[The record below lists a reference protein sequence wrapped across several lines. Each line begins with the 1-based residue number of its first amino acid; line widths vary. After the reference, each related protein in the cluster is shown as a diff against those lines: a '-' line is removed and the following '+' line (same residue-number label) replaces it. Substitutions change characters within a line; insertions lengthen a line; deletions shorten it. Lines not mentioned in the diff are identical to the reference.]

1 MDLVTVLFAFLALIG
16 FGGGAICDK
25 IALRGLPASAA
36 VVARSLMTAV
46 IFAGYGV
53 LAGQFRRITAAGAIP
68 LAWLV
73 AGVVV
78 NPVLGQFA
86 LYKALKFGEASRVV
100 PIAASYPLVTVI
112 LAALFLGEKLT
123 APKVAGVL
131 CIVAGI
137 GLITGLGR
145 AG

>member
-1 MDLVTVLFAFLALIG
+1 MDSATVLFAFLALVG
-16 FGGGAICDK
+16 FGSGAICDK
-25 IALRGLPASAA
+25 LALRGLPASAA
-36 VVARSLMTAV
+36 VIARSLMTAV
-46 IFAGYGV
+46 IFTGYG
-53 LAGQFRRITAAGAIP
+53 AFARQFRRIAAAPAIP

-131 CIVAGI
+131 CIVVGI

-145 AG
+145 GG

>member
-1 MDLVTVLFAFLALIG
+1 MDSVTVLFAFLALIG
-16 FGGGAICDK
+16 FGSGAICDK
-25 IALRGLPASAA
+25 LALRGLPASAA
-36 VVARSLMTAV
+36 VIARSLMTAV
-46 IFAGYGV
+46 IFTGYGA
-53 LAGQFRRITAAGAIP
+53 LAGQFRRITGAGAIP

-112 LAALFLGEKLT
+112 LAVLFLGEKLT

-131 CIVAGI
+131 CIVVGV
-137 GLITGLGR
+137 GLVTGFGR
-145 AG
+145 TG

>member
-123 APKVAGVL
+123 APNVAGVL

>member
-1 MDLVTVLFAFLALIG
+1 MDPVTLLFAAIALLGFGSGAIFDKLALRE
-16 FGGGAICDK
+16 
-25 IALRGLPASAA
+25 LSAGTA
-36 VVARSLMTAV
+36 VVARSLMTAT
-46 IFAGYGV
+46 IFAGYGAFV
-53 LAGQFRRITAAGAIP
+53 GHFRRIGVAGAVP

-78 NPVLGQFA
+78 NPVLGQLA
-86 LYKALKFGEASRVV
+86 LFKALKFGEASRVV

-131 CIVAGI
+131 CIVVGI
-137 GLITGLGR
+137 GLVSGFGRTG
-145 AG
+145 

>member
-1 MDLVTVLFAFLALIG
+1 MDSVTVLFAFLALVG

-25 IALRGLPASAA
+25 LALRGLSASTA
-36 VVARSLMTAV
+36 VIARSLMTAV
-46 IFAGYGV
+46 IFTGYGA
-53 LAGQFRRITAAGAIP
+53 LAGQFRRIAAAPAVP

-78 NPVLGQFA
+78 NPVLGQLA
-86 LYKALKFGEASRVV
+86 LFKALKFGEASRVI
-100 PIAASYPLVTVI
+100 PIAASYPVVTVI

-131 CIVAGI
+131 CIVVGI
-137 GLITGLGR
+137 GLVTGFGR
-145 AG
+145 TG

>member
-1 MDLVTVLFAFLALIG
+1 MDSVTVLFAFLALVG
-16 FGGGAICDK
+16 FGSGAICDK
-25 IALRGLPASAA
+25 LALRGLTASGA
-36 VVARSLMTAV
+36 VVARSLMTAI
-46 IFAGYGV
+46 IFAGYGAF
-53 LAGQFRRITAAGAIP
+53 AGQFRRIGAASAVP

-78 NPVLGQFA
+78 NPVLGQLA
-86 LYKALKFGEASRVV
+86 LFKALKFGEASRVV
-100 PIAASYPLVTVI
+100 PIAASYPLITVI

-131 CIVAGI
+131 CIVVGI
-137 GLITGLGR
+137 GLVTGLGR

>member
-1 MDLVTVLFAFLALIG
+1 MDSVTVLFAFLALVG
-16 FGGGAICDK
+16 FGSGAICDK
-25 IALRGLPASAA
+25 LALRGLPASGA
-36 VVARSLMTAV
+36 VIARSLMTAV
-46 IFAGYGV
+46 IFTGYGAF
-53 LAGQFRRITAAGAIP
+53 AGHFRTIAGAGAIP

-78 NPVLGQFA
+78 NPVLGQLA
-86 LYKALKFGEASRVV
+86 LFKALKFGEASRVV

-131 CIVAGI
+131 CIVVGV
-137 GLITGLGR
+137 GLVTGFGR

>member
-1 MDLVTVLFAFLALIG
+1 MDSTTVLFAFLALIG

-25 IALRGLPASAA
+25 LALRGLPASGA
-36 VVARSLMTAV
+36 VIARSLMTAV
-46 IFAGYGV
+46 IFAGYGA
-53 LAGQFRRITAAGAIP
+53 LAGQFRRITGAGVIP

-78 NPVLGQFA
+78 NPVLGQLA
-86 LYKALKFGEASRVV
+86 LFKALKFGEASRVI
-100 PIAASYPLVTVI
+100 PIAASYPLITVI

-131 CIVAGI
+131 CIVVGI

-145 AG
+145 GG